1 MEKQTP
7 KILITGGHLT
17 PALITSD
24 ELRKNGFN
32 NLLWIGRKHTQT
44 GDTSESPEYQEVNKR
59 EISFV
64 NFNTGKLWRK
74 WNKYTYQYALKD
86 LMLIPWG
93 FFNAFLIIF
102 RSKPDLVISFG
113 GYVALPIAL
122 AAKLFRV
129 KIITHEQV
137 LNPGLASR
145 IISKLANK
153 ILISW
158 NKSRDYFPKERTVLT
173 GNPSYIVYYKNNTDT
188 VDFKDKL
195 PLITVFCGNQGAHII
210 NTAMFAILEDLLKSN
225 NIIHQTGRSEVTGD
239 KYKAS
244 EIRSELDDQLKNRYQ
259 FHTYIS
265 ENTYEILDKSDLV
278 IARGGAN
285 TMTDLIYLRKK
296 SIIIPIPWSSGQE
309 QLKNAQY
316 LEELGLSTII
326 EYKNDIN
333 PEELKKEIEKRLGE
347 DIKANKQELN
357 MLKKLIEEA
366 PQKILNEITKILKD
380 EN

>member
-1 MEKQTP
+1 MENKDH

-17 PALITSD
+17 PALITAD
-24 ELRKNGFN
+24 ELKKNGYD

-59 EISFV
+59 KISFI

-74 WNKYTYQYALKD
+74 WNKFTYSYAIKD
-86 LMLIPWG
+86 LFLIPWG
-93 FFNAFLIIF
+93 FLNAFIIIF
-102 RSKPDLVISFG
+102 KSKPDLVISFG
-113 GYVALPIAL
+113 GYVALPIVI

-158 NKSRDYFPKERTVLT
+158 SKSKDFFPKERTVLT
-173 GNPSYIVYYKNNTDT
+173 GNPSYIVYYKNDTDS
-188 VDFKDKL
+188 VDFKDEL

-244 EIRSELDDQLKNRYQ
+244 EIRAELDSQLKNRYQ
-259 FHTYIS
+259 FYTYIAD
-265 ENTYEILDKSDLV
+265 NTYEILNKSDLV

-326 EYKNDIN
+326 QYKNDIN
-333 PEELKKEIEKRLGE
+333 PEELKQEIEKRLNE
-347 DIKANKQELN
+347 IVKSNNDELRK
-357 MLKKLIEEA
+357 LQKLIESA
-366 PQKILNEITKILKD
+366 PQKILKEIIKTLTNES
-380 EN
+380 